1 MLKNFNRALLLCAIT
16 IFRTF
21 IYFYDIIYNMLFDT
35 LLLIVGFVLLI
46 RGAGAFV
53 DGAAALAHRFNIPEI
68 IIGLTIVAMG
78 TSAPEAAVSISAA
91 IRDAGGVAI
100 GNVLG
105 SNIANVLLILGISAL
120 ITPLLFSPKT
130 IKYEIPFV
138 IFITIVLM
146 WFGVRFGMINRVAA
160 GVLLGLFCVFLGYMY
175 FTAKNEIMDATR
187 KQTMSFWKMILFLVV
202 GLIAL
207 VYGSDLTVK
216 SATNLAE
223 FFGVPNRVI
232 GLTLVA
238 FGTSLPELVT
248 CVIAARKKH
257 TGLIIGNIIGSNI
270 FNILF
275 VLGMTGLIAPVA
287 FEYAFALDAAISVV
301 VMTALWLFAI
311 YEHRLT
317 RSMGIFFLV
326 CYAGYLMYLI

>member
-1 MLKNFNRALLLCAIT
+1 MLLNT
-16 IFRTF
+16 I
-21 IYFYDIIYNMLFDT
+21 
-35 LLLIVGFVLLI
+35 LLIVGFVLLV
-46 RGAGAFV
+46 RGADAFV
-53 DGAAALAHRFNIPEI
+53 DGATALAHRFNIPEI
-68 IIGLTIVAMG
+68 IIGLTVVAMG

-91 IRDAGGVAI
+91 IRDVGGVAI

-105 SNIANVLLILGISAL
+105 SNIANVLLILGVSAL
-120 ITPLLFSPKT
+120 VTPLLFSPKT

-146 WFGVRFGMINRVAA
+146 WFGLRYGMVNRAVA

-175 FTAKNEIMDATR
+175 FTARDEMLDATK
-187 KQTMSFWKMILFLVV
+187 KQKMSFGKMILFLVI
-202 GLIAL
+202 GLVAL

-223 FFGVPNRVI
+223 IFGVPNRVI

-248 CVIAARKKH
+248 CVIAARKKR

-275 VLGMTGLIAPVA
+275 VLGMAGLFAPIP
-287 FEYAFALDAAISVV
+287 FEYAFANDAAISVV
-301 VMTALWLFAI
+301 VMTMLWLFAI
-311 YEHRLT
+311 YEQKLT
-317 RSMGIFFLV
+317 RSMGIFFLA

>member
-1 MLKNFNRALLLCAIT
+1 
-16 IFRTF
+16 
-21 IYFYDIIYNMLFDT
+21 
-35 LLLIVGFVLLI
+35 
-46 RGAGAFV
+46 
-53 DGAAALAHRFNIPEI
+53 
-68 IIGLTIVAMG
+68 
-78 TSAPEAAVSISAA
+78 
-91 IRDAGGVAI
+91 
-100 GNVLG
+100 
-105 SNIANVLLILGISAL
+105 
-120 ITPLLFSPKT
+120 
-130 IKYEIPFV
+130 
-138 IFITIVLM
+138 M

-187 KQTMSFWKMILFLVV
+187 PQTMSFWQMILFLVV

-216 SATNLAE
+216 SATNLAVL
-223 FFGVPNRVI
+223 FHVPNRII

-238 FGTSLPELVT
+238 AGTSLPELVT

-275 VLGMTGLIAPVA
+275 VLGMTGLFAPVA
-287 FEYAFALDAAISVV
+287 FEYAFANDAAISVV

-317 RSMGIFFLV
+317 RSMGIFFLI